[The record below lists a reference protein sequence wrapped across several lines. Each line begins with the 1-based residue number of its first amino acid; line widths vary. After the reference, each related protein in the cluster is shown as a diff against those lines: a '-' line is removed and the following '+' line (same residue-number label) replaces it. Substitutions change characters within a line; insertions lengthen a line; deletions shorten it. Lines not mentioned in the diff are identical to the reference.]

1 MTPEEVLGLQSWHL
15 LLPTRHVHCPPNH
28 FFLDTALIMWYRVS
42 WVPLIW
48 WINLNTKQNSI
59 YHDCKIL
66 FEALFHE
73 QPGTM
78 ADIAMPTLVNLIRSV
93 QRHTINCMMSRAH
106 SIRRLLCS
114 AAIWLVLVPR
124 LSWRLWQCLHTEQSR
139 SSRIHPHL
147 AVGYVCLTPPCLH
160 AHWKMFNAIS
170 IEFCLYLNAVATFTQ
185 TSTFFDL
192 FSCNWHTY
200 TRVLIRCICVLTTC
214 SNKAVAVCLLWS
226 CINT

>member
-28 FFLDTALIMWYRVS
+28 FFLDTSLIMWYRVS
-42 WVPLIW
+42 WVPLVW

-93 QRHTINCMMSRAH
+93 QRHTINCMICLAHTLSEGIVFCSYLTCTRAT
-106 SIRRLLCS
+106 
-114 AAIWLVLVPR
+114 LVLEAVTMPTH
-124 LSWRLWQCLHTEQSR
+124 WAKQEQSDSP
-139 SSRIHPHL
+139 SSCCRL
-147 AVGYVCLTPPCLH
+147 RVSNTT
-160 AHWKMFNAIS
+160 MS
-170 IEFCLYLNAVATFTQ
+170 
-185 TSTFFDL
+185 
-192 FSCNWHTY
+192 SCPLKN
-200 TRVLIRCICVLTTC
+200 V
-214 SNKAVAVCLLWS
+214 
-226 CINT
+226 